1 MSENKNKIKQLAK
14 EASDLNI
21 RIKLDTIRLK
31 KIKKQLV
38 NLMINENI
46 PKVNTDK
53 SNIIKS
59 TWNIRFSTQLRKEFN
74 KLDDKKKEEL
84 LNKGLLKIQYKLNSK
99 KYEEIKNKQEK
110 TELDKY
116 VIDRKNIIFLTIR
129 LNEQT
134 KNELSNEMETKKI
147 DLEDHLYLDDFILE
161 EEEVQ
166 RLVMEEG
173 NYDPGVAV
181 HSDDDKADLT
191 EVEKQ
196 DLGISDNERL
206 NELLKNNDEEKIE
219 EEKYSAEKDREERL
233 KDKKFDL
240 IQLKKEQLNKI
251 KNETDKLEKE
261 IKEEEEKIKK
271 NYADNLDDEIPF

>member
-14 EASDLNI
+14 EVSNLNFK
-21 RIKLDTIRLK
+21 IKLDTIRLK
-31 KIKKQLV
+31 KIKEQLV
-38 NLMINENI
+38 DLMVNENV
-46 PKVNTDK
+46 PRVSTDK

-84 LNKGLLKIQYKLNSK
+84 LNKGLLKIHYRLNPK
-99 KYEEIKNKQEK
+99 RYEEIKNKQEK
-110 TELDKY
+110 TELDQY

-129 LNEQT
+129 LNKQT

-147 DLEDHLYLDDFILE
+147 DLEDHLYLDDFLLE

-166 RLVMEEG
+166 RLVIEEG

-181 HSDDDKADLT
+181 YSDDDKADLT

-196 DLGISDNERL
+196 DLGISDNECL

-233 KDKKFDL
+233 KDKKF
-240 IQLKKEQLNKI
+240 
-251 KNETDKLEKE
+251 
-261 IKEEEEKIKK
+261 
-271 NYADNLDDEIPF
+271 NL